1 MAVARTDYETEAPST
16 NGDAPVLDV
25 RNLQTYFFTRAG
37 VVQAVDDVSFSV
49 GAGETLG
56 IVGESGCGKS
66 VTSLS
71 IMRLIPSPPGKI
83 IGGQILL
90 RVGDT
95 ERDLVKLDDAA
106 LRKVRGN
113 DIAMIFQDPMTS
125 LNPVYTVG
133 NQLCEPL
140 MLHLGLSKK
149 AAEERAIDLLK
160 RVGIPGAEDRFH
172 AYPHQFSG
180 GMRQRVMIAMA
191 LACNPKVLIAD
202 EPTTALDV
210 TIQAQILDLM
220 VGLNRDF
227 GTAIVLITHDL
238 GVVAEVCQRVVV
250 MYAGKV
256 VEEASAQDLFTS
268 PQHPYTVGLLSS
280 IPVLGDSVKE
290 KLVPIGGLPP
300 DLLNPPEGCRF
311 APRCSR
317 RQAKCAEPPPLAP
330 VGKNRKAACWFPG
343 SSNETARPLAE
354 VAAS

>member
-1 MAVARTDYETEAPST
+1 MTAASSVPTWEAQSPEDSL
-16 NGDAPVLDV
+16 PVLDV
-25 RNLQTYFFTRAG
+25 RNLQTHFFTRNG
-37 VVQAVDDVSFSV
+37 VVSAVDDVSFSV

-83 IGGQILL
+83 VGGQILL
-90 RVGDT
+90 RTGGT
-95 ERDLVKLDDAA
+95 ERDLVKLDDAD

-113 DIAMIFQDPMTS
+113 EIAMIFQDPMTS

-140 MLHLGLSKK
+140 MLHLNLGKK
-149 AAEERAIDLLK
+149 EAEERAIDLLK
-160 RVGIPGAEDRFH
+160 RVGIPGAEERYH

-220 VGLNRDF
+220 IGLNRDF

-256 VEEASAQDLFTS
+256 VEEATADDLFTA
-268 PQHPYTVGLLSS
+268 PEHPYTVGLLSS
-280 IPVLGDSVKE
+280 IPKLGDSVKE
-290 KLVPIGGLPP
+290 RLVPIGGLPP
-300 DLLNPPEGCRF
+300 DLLNPPTGCRF

-317 RQAKCAEPPPLAP
+317 RKAKCAEPPPLVS
-330 VGKNRKAACWFPG
+330 VGEGRKAACWFPG
-343 SSNETARPLAE
+343 PSNEAARPVEELS
-354 VAAS
+354 AS